1 MADFSDGGGLLVR
14 TITSIE
20 TVKKHYFKS
29 LLVLCFWIKAFLLC
43 HLGNKGSCLHQSSF

>member
-1 MADFSDGGGLLVR
+1 MLVTNSGIVLNNQMADFSDGGGLLVR

-29 LLVLCFWIKAFLLC
+29 LLVLCF
-43 HLGNKGSCLHQSSF
+43 